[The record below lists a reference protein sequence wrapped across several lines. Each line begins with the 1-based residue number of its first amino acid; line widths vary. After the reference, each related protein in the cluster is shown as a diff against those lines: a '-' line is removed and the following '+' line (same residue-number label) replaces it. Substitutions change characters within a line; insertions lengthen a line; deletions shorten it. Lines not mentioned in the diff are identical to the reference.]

1 MTEHT
6 APQDQNPPSILDHF
20 PGAERVTPRKSLQAK
35 IIASIVA
42 AAWPPLLLTFP
53 FWPPH
58 NLWSGLDTDWRIILL
73 AVGLIAAPVA
83 ISRLAK
89 AKRPNNAPWTRRA
102 VVGRYVI
109 YGGILAACLQFL
121 MTLALAVI
129 AGLAGESFVQALG
142 AIETVVLTFGVIG
155 VPLALMVGVSY
166 ALWGGIC
173 VAYIAYSKASPPIRR
188 PF

>member
-1 MTEHT
+1 M
-6 APQDQNPPSILDHF
+6 
-20 PGAERVTPRKSLQAK
+20 
-35 IIASIVA
+35 
-42 AAWPPLLLTFP
+42 
-53 FWPPH
+53 
-58 NLWSGLDTDWRIILL
+58 
-73 AVGLIAAPVA
+73 A

-173 VAYIAYSKASPPIRR
+173 VAYIAYSKAAPPIRR

>member
-1 MTEHT
+1 MTDHS
-6 APQDQNPPSILDHF
+6 APQNPNTPSIIDRF
-20 PGAERVTPRKSLQAK
+20 PGSERVTPRKSLQAK

-73 AVGLIAAPVA
+73 AVGLIAAPIA
-83 ISRLAK
+83 INRLAK
-89 AKRPNNAPWTRRA
+89 AKRPNNAAWTRRA

-109 YGGILAACLQFL
+109 YGGILAACLQVL
-121 MTLALAVI
+121 MTLALALV
-129 AGLAGESFVQALG
+129 AGFAGESFVQALG
-142 AIETVVLTFGVIG
+142 AIETVVLTYGVIG

-173 VAYIAYSKASPPIRR
+173 VAYIAYGKAAPPIRR